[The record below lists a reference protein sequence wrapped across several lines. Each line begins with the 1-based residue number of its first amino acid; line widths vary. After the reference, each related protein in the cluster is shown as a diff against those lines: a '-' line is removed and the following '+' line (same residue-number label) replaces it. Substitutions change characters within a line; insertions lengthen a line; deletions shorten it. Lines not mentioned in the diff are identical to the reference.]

1 MRRRPIN
8 SGPQRVTLAR
18 LCRDGRL
25 ALGWSQQ
32 ALATRMGVSRSYITA
47 IERSRANP
55 SLEVVVRLATTLGFE
70 IDLMAQ
76 RPIVVG
82 DRRQRDAVH
91 ARCSG
96 YVDRRLT
103 ADGWET
109 AREVELIEGR
119 WRGWIDLLA
128 FDRRTGTLLVI
139 EIKTRIDDVGAL
151 ERQIGWYERSARRIA
166 RTRGWN
172 VRRVLTWLLVLA
184 SDEVEASLVAN
195 RDVMA
200 RAFPGRA
207 DVMTAVVTG
216 DGASAGA
223 GASSPARC
231 LAAIDPSR
239 RRRIWLLPT
248 RLDRRRG
255 ATPYRDYR
263 DAAER
268 VGAGRRKPLDTRSAR
283 SSTSAQ
289 TRSAEP
295 PHSAPGPARS
305 SRDRHSE

>member
-1 MRRRPIN
+1 MRRRPIS

-32 ALATRMGVSRSYITA
+32 ALASRMGVSRSYITA

-55 SLEVVVRLATTLGFE
+55 SLEVVVRLARTLGFE
-70 IDLMAQ
+70 IDLTAQ
-76 RPIVVG
+76 RPIIVG

-109 AREVELIEGR
+109 AREVELVEGR

-151 ERQIGWYERSARRIA
+151 ERQIGWYERAARQVA
-166 RTRGWN
+166 RARGWN

-184 SDEVEASLVAN
+184 SDEVDASLAAN

-207 DVMTAVVTG
+207 DDMTDVVTRT
-216 DGASAGA
+216 GA
-223 GASSPARC
+223 GGSPPARS
-231 LAAIDPSR
+231 LAALDPAR
-239 RRRIWLLPT
+239 RRRTWILPT
-248 RLDRRRG
+248 RLDGRRG
-255 ATPYRDYR
+255 AAPYRDYR
-263 DAAER
+263 DAAGR
-268 VGAGRRKPLDTRSAR
+268 VGARRPKPPDTGSAA
-283 SSTSAQ
+283 SSTSVH
-289 TRSAEP
+289 TRGGEP
-295 PHSAPGPARS
+295 THSAPGSARS
-305 SRDRHSE
+305 SRDRHSG

>member
-1 MRRRPIN
+1 
-8 SGPQRVTLAR
+8 
-18 LCRDGRL
+18 
-25 ALGWSQQ
+25 
-32 ALATRMGVSRSYITA
+32 MGVSRSYITA

-55 SLEVVVRLATTLGFE
+55 SLEVVVRLASTLGFQ
-70 IDLMAQ
+70 IDLMAE

-103 ADGWET
+103 AGGWET
-109 AREVELIEGR
+109 AREVELVEGR

-139 EIKTRIDDVGAL
+139 EVKTRIDDVGGL
-151 ERQIGWYERSARRIA
+151 ERQIGWYERAARRIA
-166 RTRGWN
+166 RARGWN

-184 SDEVEASLVAN
+184 SDEVDATLAAN

-207 DVMTAVVTG
+207 DDMADVVAATG
-216 DGASAGA
+216 TGRTT
-223 GASSPARC
+223 PARS

-239 RRRIWLLPT
+239 RRRTWILPT
-248 RLDRRRG
+248 RLDSRRG
-255 ATPYRDYR
+255 VAPYRDYR
-263 DAAER
+263 DAAAR
-268 VGAGRRKPLDTRSAR
+268 IGARRPTPPDTRSAR
-283 SSTSAQ
+283 SRTSGH
-289 TRSAEP
+289 TRREEP
-295 PHSAPGPARS
+295 THSAPGPVDA
-305 SRDRHSE
+305 SRDGHSG

>member
-1 MRRRPIN
+1 MRRRPIS
-8 SGPQRVTLAR
+8 SGPHRVTLAR
-18 LCRDGRL
+18 LSRDGRQ

-32 ALATRMGVSRSYITA
+32 ALAARIGVSRSYVTA

-55 SLEVVVRLATTLGFE
+55 SLEVVVRLASTLGFE
-70 IDLMAQ
+70 IDLMAE

-109 AREVELIEGR
+109 AREVGLVEGR

-151 ERQIGWYERSARRIA
+151 ERQIGWYERAARGVA
-166 RTRGWN
+166 RARGWN

-184 SDEVEASLVAN
+184 SDEVDASLVAN
-195 RDVMA
+195 RDVIS
-200 RAFPGRA
+200 RAFPARA
-207 DVMTAVVTG
+207 DAMVEVL
-216 DGASAGA
+216 DRSAA
-223 GASSPARC
+223 GPTRPVRC

-239 RRRIWLLPT
+239 RRRTWVLPT
-248 RLDRRRG
+248 RLDGRRG
-255 ATPYRDYR
+255 AAPFRDYR
-263 DAAER
+263 DAASR
-268 VGAGRRKPLDTRSAR
+268 VGARRTPPRDTRSAR
-283 SSTSAQ
+283 SSTTVHNRRDKPADSP
-289 TRSAEP
+289 T
-295 PHSAPGPARS
+295 GPARS
-305 SRDRHSE
+305 SLVRHAG